1 MEAMS
6 LDEYIRKK
14 SMGDQFTLLNHRKR
28 DRNIE
33 KEDLDLDLDEYIRE
47 ARVEGMDEDVNME
60 GDTSCGK
67 FNRPSMQDDGNSSGD
82 ENELDIKLASLN
94 TTAFI
99 KEEEEDSSD
108 DVKEE
113 EEPNFNFD
121 GPLKSFRT
129 AESREGIRV
138 RSQHFRLLPENLV
151 DRPVGMKRLL
161 PMPLDESERYKR
173 RVLNGRVHKRND
185 SRATSSTSFASG
197 LTNISSSGKY
207 FEKGK
212 FSYKVGERGFL
223 GIDRVRRGPQL
234 QSRSQAPPSSFM
246 QASSSGT
253 GININMD
260 WNGLF
265 EGMTKFADKLAN
277 PAAAPPSVVEQTNGD
292 ELSHAANKLLQVL
305 KAKNYFAN
313 RAVDVSNI

>member
-33 KEDLDLDLDEYIRE
+33 KEDLDFDLDEYIRE

-99 KEEEEDSSD
+99 KEEDPSD
-108 DVKEE
+108 NLNEEE

-151 DRPVGMKRLL
+151 DRPLGMKRLL
-161 PMPLDESERYKR
+161 PMPLDESERYKKG
-173 RVLNGRVHKRND
+173 VLNGRVRKRND

-212 FSYKVGERGFL
+212 FSYKVGEQGFL

-253 GININMD
+253 GININMN
-260 WNGLF
+260 WNGFF
-265 EGMTKFADKLAN
+265 EGFTQVADKLAN
-277 PAAAPPSVVEQTNGD
+277 PAAAAPSVEQTNGD

-305 KAKNYFAN
+305 KAKNLFSN
-313 RAVDVSNI
+313 SAVDVSNI